1 MIVLEST
8 YTETQIHSQKVAER
22 GGGANPNF
30 FSLFSQ
36 FLKTSYPS
44 PLELPESPISLC
56 CCYPTILIIKSSHS
70 NLVFSPP
77 SLQVLLN
84 LIAVGSKGPT
94 HDKLLSILKF
104 KTNDHLSS
112 SSSMLL
118 MVVFTNESTD
128 ILREP
133 VD

>member
-1 MIVLEST
+1 MIPLTIIPCNMQLSMP
-8 YTETQIHSQKVAER
+8 
-22 GGGANPNF
+22 ANRNF

-36 FLKTSYPS
+36 FLKISYPS
-44 PLELPESPISLC
+44 PLELPESPISL

-112 SSSMLL
+112 FSSKLL

>member
-1 MIVLEST
+1 MQLSMPA
-8 YTETQIHSQKVAER
+8 YR
-22 GGGANPNF
+22 NF

-36 FLKTSYPS
+36 FLKISYPS
-44 PLELPESPISLC
+44 PLELPESPISL

-112 SSSMLL
+112 FSSKLL